1 MKTQK
6 RTLMP
11 RMFSHRAGKTF
22 KKSSNKNAF
31 ISFQKEITIKF
42 LTVLNTVKLYHWKTM
57 HFSTH
62 KATDELYSK
71 LGDNFDKFTEVLMGK
86 LNDRIHLE
94 RVKTISLKDLSSEK
108 DIEREMIAFKGY
120 LVSFDNKLQTKKG
133 EMLNT
138 DLLNIRDEILSDIN
152 QFLYLLTLNK

>member
-1 MKTQK
+1 MKSQK
-6 RTLMP
+6 KTLMP

-22 KKSSNKNAF
+22 KKSRVNDAL
-31 ISFQKEITIKF
+31 QKEITIKF

-57 HFSTH
+57 HYSTH

-71 LGDNFDKFTEVLMGK
+71 FSDNFDKFTEVLMGK

-94 RVKTISLKDLSSEK
+94 KVKSIVLKDLSTEK
-108 DIEREMIAFKGY
+108 DIEREMISFKGY
-120 LVSFDNKLQTKKG
+120 LVNLDKKLTTKGDN
-133 EMLNT
+133 MMSNT

-152 QFLYLLTLNK
+152 QFLYLLTLNR

>member
-6 RTLMP
+6 KTLMP
-11 RMFSHRAGKTF
+11 RMFSHRAGKIY
-22 KKSSNKNAF
+22 KKGSSKKNAF
-31 ISFQKEITIKF
+31 VSLQKDITIKF
-42 LTVLNTVKLYHWKTM
+42 LTILNTVKLYHWKTM
-57 HFSTH
+57 HYSTH

-71 LGDNFDKFTEVLMGK
+71 LSDNFDKFTEVLMGK
-86 LNDRIHLE
+86 LNNRIHLE
-94 RVKTISLKDLSSEK
+94 GVKTISLNDLSSEK

-120 LVSFDNKLQTKKG
+120 LLNFMTKKD
-133 EMLNT
+133 EMSNT